1 MQADRSLSSLP
12 LPSSWTRH
20 GLQTQREHHC
30 YGEIK
35 ASSAMPPP
43 HRRRNLGLYYTF
55 PFIIYPLFFSNT
67 LSNSAKTPSLHEV
80 TVFYLALFQDHA
92 LRKNGNDLLCLKSCK
107 ASPDARR
114 SILRESTHESRH
126 KWASVCKN
134 HNSVSR
140 RQWLPQ
146 ITARAFRLSQ
156 PETQLGFFLCVSKK

>member
-35 ASSAMPPP
+35 ASTATPPS
-43 HRRRNLGLYYTF
+43 RNLGLYYTF

-114 SILRESTHESRH
+114 SILRERRHESRH
-126 KWASVCKN
+126 KWASVWKIITAS
-134 HNSVSR
+134 HASSGSR
-140 RQWLPQ
+140 RSQPVHFVCLS
-146 ITARAFRLSQ
+146 RRRNLDSFSAFRSD
-156 PETQLGFFLCVSKK
+156 